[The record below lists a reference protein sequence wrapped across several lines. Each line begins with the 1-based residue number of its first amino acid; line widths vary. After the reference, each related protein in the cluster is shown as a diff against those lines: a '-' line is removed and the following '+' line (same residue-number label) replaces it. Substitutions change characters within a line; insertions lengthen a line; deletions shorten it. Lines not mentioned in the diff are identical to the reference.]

1 MAPESTSFV
10 LGQVVNWSKENMQD
24 DLWQFAVEFYAQA
37 GIEAASLELQAAGGD
52 VCVLLCALWLGRQG
66 VAWEELRTNA
76 LQALAGPWQND
87 VITPLRTLRQQWR
100 TPAQGD
106 AALATLR
113 EQVKQLELGAEREL
127 LGRLQTLSAPWP
139 RTGAQDAA
147 QWLEHALPLAARAH
161 HEALHRMRTA
171 QGLL

>member
-66 VAWEELRTNA
+66 VAWEELR
-76 LQALAGPWQND
+76 QND